1 MFLHDWLVTMAYVL
15 FFGFQAGFAGVL
27 TIRVATYGFGG
38 RLWPIFYPVYWL
50 LFFTTGWFLLMM
62 ALPLRLVGI
71 RLFPVFT
78 PR

>member
-1 MFLHDWLVTMAYVL
+1 MFLHHWLVVMAYVL

-27 TIRVATYGFGG
+27 TIRADTYGFGG
-38 RLWPIFYPVYWL
+38 RLWLIFYPFFWL
-50 LFFTTGWFLLMM
+50 LFFTTGWFLLAM
-62 ALPLRLVGI
+62 ALPLRLLGI